1 MAGQRRL
8 WNSVLMPTQSRTI
21 VGGAKTR
28 REPGSTCLCKKSL
41 ASGFP
46 GQASIVV
53 TEAVG
58 TFTQASI
65 IVTQAAGRGGQP
77 GQLPHPAALLKRGW
91 GVRERER
98 GIGELNARSQCIRRG
113 SHIRTGLPAAYYM
126 EKVSQ
131 LLKRLLPSKPVKL
144 DLGFVL
150 KETWSLA
157 EVSQSLE
164 KLLLCIVEALFWVKL
179 GVDQSPWHKWI
190 TAKGGSFQHGNPISL
205 VLRRTDDHVA
215 LREGGVE
222 LLLVCFKAPSNNSSS
237 ELLSRFLEYIRKLTV
252 CLTDYAHFELE
263 SFLQQLEDDPEE
275 GLRVLVMLPPMRPG
289 YMHHRIGQIFSWPS
303 SAHR

>member
-28 REPGSTCLCKKSL
+28 REPGSTCLCKKSF

-46 GQASIVV
+46 GQASIMV

-98 GIGELNARSQCIRRG
+98 NRGTQCKITMYPSRQSHQNRFARCLLHGESQ
-113 SHIRTGLPAAYYM
+113 PAA
-126 EKVSQ
+126 EAAFAQQTGQTGSRLCAEGDLVSC
-131 LLKRLLPSKPVKL
+131 R
-144 DLGFVL
+144 
-150 KETWSLA
+150 SL
-157 EVSQSLE
+157 S
-164 KLLLCIVEALFWVKL
+164 
-179 GVDQSPWHKWI
+179 
-190 TAKGGSFQHGNPISL
+190 
-205 VLRRTDDHVA
+205 VA
-215 LREGGVE
+215 
-222 LLLVCFKAPSNNSSS
+222 
-237 ELLSRFLEYIRKLTV
+237 
-252 CLTDYAHFELE
+252 
-263 SFLQQLEDDPEE
+263 
-275 GLRVLVMLPPMRPG
+275 
-289 YMHHRIGQIFSWPS
+289 
-303 SAHR
+303 